1 MAAAAV
7 VQGAPVRPA
16 LPAGPRR
23 ARSPPKSPVKPP
35 AKPTAIPP
43 DKTPAKQPPPVVTQQ
58 PAAVTLPPPAPGQPD
73 VKQPGAAPQAP
84 QREVPEEV
92 HLTARPDMTPEK
104 LPDFG
109 DVPVVL
115 TCPQCFRRV
124 KTRVELENGR
134 FAKCMACC
142 TCASVV
148 CCCFFWVPL
157 YADYFKDLYHVCPQ
171 CCGILYERK
180 QMG

>member
-1 MAAAAV
+1 MAAAAAV
-7 VQGAPVRPA
+7 IQNALVGPLLPGPPGKAPAPKAPV
-16 LPAGPRR
+16 
-23 ARSPPKSPVKPP
+23 PKSPARPPGKPP
-35 AKPTAIPP
+35 AKP
-43 DKTPAKQPPPVVTQQ
+43 VVTTQ

-73 VKQPGAAPQAP
+73 AKPAAAPPAP
-84 QREVPEEV
+84 QRDVPEEV

-109 DVPVVL
+109 DEPVVL

-134 FAKCMACC
+134 FAKCMACA
-142 TCASVV
+142 TCASIV

-157 YADYFKDLYHVCPQ
+157 YTDYFKDLYHVCPQ